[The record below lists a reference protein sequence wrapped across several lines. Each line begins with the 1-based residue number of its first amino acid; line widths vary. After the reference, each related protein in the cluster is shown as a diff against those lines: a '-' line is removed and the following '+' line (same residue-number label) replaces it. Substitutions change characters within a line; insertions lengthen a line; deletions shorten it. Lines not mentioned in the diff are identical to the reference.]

1 MSQLTHF
8 SPGCEAQGGASS
20 VAGRLPATHCNNRSP
35 DQRLE
40 GGAAGRAPSWA
51 AVAERRGAGALE
63 GLRAEGGHQRAA
75 GACAALLAR
84 PRGGL
89 RLDGQEGG
97 PPGHGSLQ
105 LTVEADRRRGL
116 GVKRRP
122 PSLAGAATRCCLA
135 ELSVATCAGRLG
147 DSARTANGSCLSETH
162 GHRGRR
168 HTSHH
173 ANMYILYYLSLGSS
187 HCDAAETPLA
197 ARARFYLY
205 PCHTF
210 IRVSVSV
217 YKMLV

>member
-1 MSQLTHF
+1 M
-8 SPGCEAQGGASS
+8 
-20 VAGRLPATHCNNRSP
+20 
-35 DQRLE
+35 
-40 GGAAGRAPSWA
+40 
-51 AVAERRGAGALE
+51 AERRGAGALE

-122 PSLAGAATRCCLA
+122 PSLAGFATRCCLA

-168 HTSHH
+168 HTSHY
-173 ANMYILYYLSLGSS
+173 ANVHTLLPKSGLESLRCGGN
-187 HCDAAETPLA
+187 A
-197 ARARFYLY
+197 ARRARAVLFISLSYL
-205 PCHTF
+205 HTRIGF
-210 IRVSVSV
+210 GI
-217 YKMLV
+217 